1 MNLQKEE
8 NRLMKDLGLIEG
20 GRKNQCNLRDERCAM
35 KNVDVISRVMVNGKS
50 HLATIN
56 MLKGTTHYGEKLVSR
71 DGNEYRTWDP
81 FRSKLSA
88 AYTKGLRFDFSKIRN
103 ILYLGASTGTTVSH
117 LSDIMGL
124 TGKIFAVESSA
135 RVARE
140 LISNVSSKR
149 TNVIPIIEDARK
161 PRNYFSIYDKMD
173 LVYCDI
179 AQPDQTNIATDNCKI
194 YLKEEKPLLLV
205 IKTRSIDVT
214 MSPKSVISQE
224 IKKLEEQSFKVKQNI
239 DLAPFDK
246 DHAIVEAIFYPA

>member
-1 MNLQKEE
+1 MEMNTERGIHLEVNWQQ
-8 NRLMKDLGLIEG
+8 LI
-20 GRKNQCNLRDERCAM
+20 RKVC
-35 KNVDVISRVMVNGKS
+35 
-50 HLATIN
+50 
-56 MLKGTTHYGEKLVSR
+56 
-71 DGNEYRTWDP
+71 
-81 FRSKLSA
+81 
-88 AYTKGLRFDFSKIRN
+88 RFDFSKIRN

-117 LSDIMGL
+117 LSDIIGH

-140 LISNVSSKR
+140 LITNVSSKR

-161 PRNYFSIYDKMD
+161 PRGYFSIYDKMD

-179 AQPDQTNIATDNCKI
+179 AQPDQTNIAMDNCKI

-214 MSPKSVISQE
+214 MSPKNVISQE
-224 IKKLEEQSFKVKQNI
+224 IRRLEEQSFKIKQNI

-246 DHAIVEAIFYPA
+246 DHAMVEAIFCPA